1 MVAMK
6 TCFPPLLFFLM
17 FPHLER
23 IQAFNRGGMDW
34 TRMKETKAEYS
45 EVGIAVAAAGTM
57 FAIYCLKNSRQVDLR
72 IHMLVMDPS
81 VQFFG
86 ACEDLPNTNGNVENQ
101 ENQQKNK

>member
-1 MVAMK
+1 
-6 TCFPPLLFFLM
+6 
-17 FPHLER
+17 
-23 IQAFNRGGMDW
+23 
-34 TRMKETKAEYS
+34 
-45 EVGIAVAAAGTM
+45 M